1 VNPQF
6 VDGYKNREYVSP
18 TYHSNVNLPQ
28 ASSPGK
34 VNAREDTSY
43 KVGYPAYRST
53 NPFKRAD
60 SHRRTDTQDAK
71 SDLQAYDDGRSKSRL
86 SRSEVGAP
94 RTPRAEISEV
104 KIQPARVEAQSQ
116 VEANVPRTQE
126 KERPSNAQNQ
136 KTPQTRRR
144 DEERPEF
151 LRSKSKRDDRD
162 YHNPTFRSQI
172 LTSGQ
177 KEPKPQP
184 TGWETTTRTAYD
196 MPIALQDEQAQS
208 TLKQS
213 DPLHSND
220 DRPYKPWRR
229 QPTEHIQSPKKYD
242 GTEDAP
248 YSYPSPRRQQTLQPD
263 NDLEKHY
270 YMQPGKEVTDAARD
284 LMYRN
289 RKDDQIFPHNVNYAG
304 DHNEI
309 IHEESAVKLY
319 RENPVYRQVN
329 DDRIGY
335 TDGSIRVPRA
345 NEILAAERREREE
358 GDRVRVRG
366 EEQNQLRR
374 AAELED
380 RNERD
385 NERRR
390 DYR

>member
-1 VNPQF
+1 LAPSKNPISTDSGLSSRDNHPVNAQF
-6 VDGYKNREYVSP
+6 MNGYKNREYVSP

-34 VNAREDTSY
+34 VQAREDTSY
-43 KVGYPAYRST
+43 KVGYPAHRST
-53 NPFKRAD
+53 NPFKRAE
-60 SHRRTDTQDAK
+60 SRRRGDTQDAK
-71 SDLQAYDDGRSKSRL
+71 SDLQAYDDGRSQSRL
-86 SRSEVGAP
+86 SRSQAGAP

-177 KEPKPQP
+177 KQTKAQA
-184 TGWETTTRTAYD
+184 TGWETTTRSAYD
-196 MPIALQDEQAQS
+196 MPIALQEELSRSAR
-208 TLKQS
+208 KQS
-213 DPLHSND
+213 GPQPPSDHS
-220 DRPYKPWRR
+220 PYKPMRR
-229 QPTEHIQSPKKYD
+229 QPTEAYQSPTKYD
-242 GTEDAP
+242 GTEQAP
-248 YSYPSPRRQQTLQPD
+248 HNYPSPRRQGTNQPE

-289 RKDDQIFPHNVNYAG
+289 RKDDQIFPHNVRYAG

-319 RENPVYRQVN
+319 AENPVYRQVN

-335 TDGSIRVPRA
+335 TDGSIRMPRA
-345 NEILAAERREREE
+345 NEI
-358 GDRVRVRG
+358 
-366 EEQNQLRR
+366 
-374 AAELED
+374 
-380 RNERD
+380 
-385 NERRR
+385 
-390 DYR
+390 